1 MVYHVYI
8 LANATGVL
16 YIGVTNHLDRRIA
29 EHRSKQV
36 PGFIRDYNVDRL
48 VYFETFGDVRS
59 AIAREKQ
66 LKSWRREKKIA
77 LIRSVNPEFADLSL
91 GFATSTEGTQLHGSA
106 TR

>member
-8 LANATGVL
+8 LANAIGVL
-16 YIGVTNHLDRRIA
+16 YICVTNHLDRRIA

-36 PGFIRDYNVDRL
+36 PGFTRDYNVDRL

-66 LKSWRREKKIA
+66 LKSWRREKTIA
-77 LIRSVNPEFADLSL
+77 LMRSVNPEFADLGL
-91 GFATSTEGTQLHGSA
+91 GFATSTEGTQLQGSA